1 MYPSNLC
8 DQEWSEIEHFF
19 RRSDPRGAKSIHSK
33 HTIVNAVLYV
43 VKSGCQWRMLPH
55 DFPPWQSVYDH
66 YRRWNQ
72 RGIWQVVER
81 TFAWFGGFRRLSK
94 DSEILTNTAENMI
107 RIAMIK
113 VTLAMCLI

>member
-1 MYPSNLC
+1 MYPSNLS

-19 RRSDPRGAKSIHSK
+19 RRSDPRGANSIHSK

-55 DFPPWQSVYDH
+55 DFPLWQTVYDH

-72 RGIWQVVER
+72 RGIWQVGPLEKTLGCRAHIRLV
-81 TFAWFGGFRRLSK
+81 RRIQK
-94 DSEILTNTAENMI
+94 TIQ
-107 RIAMIK
+107 RF
-113 VTLAMCLI
+113 

>member
-1 MYPSNLC
+1 MYPSNLS

-55 DFPPWQSVYDH
+55 DFPRKRNHGPVGPLEKTLGCRAH
-66 YRRWNQ
+66 IRLVRRIQKTIQ
-72 RGIWQVVER
+72 R
-81 TFAWFGGFRRLSK
+81 F
-94 DSEILTNTAENMI
+94 
-107 RIAMIK
+107 
-113 VTLAMCLI
+113 